1 MRVIVC
7 GLYGYGLYGYMVM
20 HHTKAIGYG
29 FKFFI
34 FGFKV
39 FFSLFIIE
47 ILRFNFGG

>member
-1 MRVIVC
+1 MGVIVC

-29 FKFFI
+29 FKKFI

-39 FFSLFIIE
+39 YV
-47 ILRFNFGG
+47 